1 MKCLNPYYTGIH
13 LHKKQKNFAPGIC
26 VLILIILEYI
36 YINITELKGLCPI
49 CVLILIILEYIYM
62 FAQKLKIT
70 VWSLNPYYTGIHLHL
85 DIEAAKLE
93 LVRS

>member
-1 MKCLNPYYTGIH
+1 M
-13 LHKKQKNFAPGIC
+13 

-70 VWSLNPYYTGIHLHL
+70 VWSLNPYYTGIHLHT
-85 DIEAAKLE
+85 AATDGTVYTYTCLNPYYTGIH
-93 LVRS
+93 LHSIQ